1 MNLRQAI
8 ERKEFAITAEV
19 APPKGKDISEVLEA
33 SKLLAPYVHGINI
46 TDNQSSVMRLS
57 SLGFAI
63 KLKREGING
72 IYQLTCRDRNR
83 IALQGDLLAAA
94 SFGVDTLLALTGDH
108 PKMGDHPQAKPVYD
122 VDVIGLL
129 EMIKILNSG
138 KDMSGAALEGGP
150 TNFFVGAS
158 VTPSP
163 ETMDAQLFKLERK
176 VKAGAKF
183 IQTQGVFDVEKF
195 REFMNRAKDFGV
207 PIMAGIII
215 LKNAGMA
222 KFMNANVPGVF
233 VQESMIKELESTEKK
248 KARKKAV
255 EIAVRVISEIKD
267 IVQGV
272 HLMPLGWD
280 EEAVAVLEKAKLK
293 VNEMPPDPKVKVPYR
308 AKILDGDARAAA
320 IKKEVRQEL
329 EKLRA
334 KGKNPHL
341 VAVQVGENAASRV
354 YIRSQEK
361 ACEVFGIP
369 YTLHEIP
376 GEATEADVIAAVDKL
391 SADPQYTGIILQM
404 PVPPQVN
411 ARKVR
416 EHIASFKDVEAIT
429 ATNMGKLVMGD
440 FTLAPCTAAAAME
453 VFYLTGESLKGK
465 EIVVVGHSE
474 IVGKPL
480 SLMMLGHPTDSATPT
495 VCHIATRD
503 LRSHLLMADVVFV
516 AVGKPGLV
524 RGTDLKKGAIVID
537 IGINRIPMLDD
548 AGYPVLDKKGNP
560 KSRTVGDVDY
570 ETAKDVASWI
580 SPVPGGVGPIT
591 VTILL
596 RNTVRT
602 ASMQV
607 Q

>member
-1 MNLRQAI
+1 MMNLRQAI

-33 SKLLAPYVHGINI
+33 SKMLAPYVHGINI

-57 SLGFAI
+57 SLGYAI
-63 KLKREGING
+63 RLKREGING

-129 EMIKILNSG
+129 EIIKILNGG
-138 KDMSGAALEGGP
+138 KDMSGANLEGGP

-163 ETMDAQLFKLERK
+163 STMDAQLFKLERK
-176 VKAGAKF
+176 IKAGAKF

-207 PIMAGIII
+207 PIMAGIIL

-233 VQESMIKELESTEKK
+233 VQESMIKELEGTEKK

-255 EIAVRVISEIKD
+255 EIAVRIIGEIKE

-280 EEAVAVLEKAKLK
+280 DEAVAVLEKAKLK
-293 VNEMPPDPKVKVPYR
+293 VNEMPPDPKVRVPFR
-308 AKILDGDARAAA
+308 AKILDGDTRASE
-320 IKKEVRQEL
+320 IRKEVKQEL
-329 EKLRA
+329 EKLRE

-354 YIRSQEK
+354 YVRSQEK
-361 ACEVFGIP
+361 ACEAFGIP
-369 YTLHEIP
+369 YTLHEMP
-376 GEATEADVIAAVDKL
+376 GESTEADVIAAVDKL
-391 SADPQYTGIILQM
+391 SADPEYTGIIVQM
-404 PVPPQVN
+404 PLPPQVN

-416 EHIASFKDVEAIT
+416 EHIAPTKDVEAIT

-453 VFYLTGESLKGK
+453 VFKLTGESLKGK

-503 LRSHLLMADVVFV
+503 LRSHLLIADVVFV
-516 AVGKPGLV
+516 AVGKAGLV

-548 AGYPVLDKKGNP
+548 GGYPVLDKKGNP

-570 ETAKDVASWI
+570 ETAKDVAAWI

-591 VTILL
+591 VTMLL

-602 ASMQV
+602 ATMQV
-607 Q
+607 